1 MDGESHTVYNISVRA
16 RVPATTPIPR
26 RYNTTFF
33 ARVNYRAIMAAA
45 AAAAAACIRQPSA
58 RAHVWCLAFSEIEKK
73 KKKTR
78 LHIITSIVIVIVLT
92 GASSLVHET
101 QLNACRLK

>member
-33 ARVNYRAIMAAA
+33 ARVNYRAIT
-45 AAAAAACIRQPSA
+45 AAAAACIRRPSA
-58 RAHVWCLAFSEIEKK
+58 RARV
-73 KKKTR
+73 
-78 LHIITSIVIVIVLT
+78 SIL
-92 GASSLVHET
+92 
-101 QLNACRLK
+101 